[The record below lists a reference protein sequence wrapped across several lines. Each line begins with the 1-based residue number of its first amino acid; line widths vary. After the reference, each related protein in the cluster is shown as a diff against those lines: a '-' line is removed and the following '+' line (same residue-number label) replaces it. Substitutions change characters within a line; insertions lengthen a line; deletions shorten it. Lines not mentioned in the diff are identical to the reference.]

1 MYKSKLIPLLLILL
15 LYISCKSNMNYTD
28 SDTIHSKSISLFCK
42 TNLFNKDK
50 VFAIDTL
57 SINEEIISVS
67 IGEFEPKFL
76 INLEEDRYEKG
87 KLPVC
92 IERNNSLF
100 YWYDKNHVATDEEIL
115 MLQKYNLLAED
126 TLENLVYV
134 YDSPIDDEKK
144 GLDIYFCKNN
154 YNKYKKIKTNFPTGY
169 YTPPKL
175 DCSE

>member
-1 MYKSKLIPLLLILL
+1 MGYA
-15 LYISCKSNMNYTD
+15 YTD
-28 SDTIHSKSISLFCK
+28 ADTILSTSISLFCK
-42 TNLFNKDK
+42 TNLFKKNK

-57 SINEEIISVS
+57 SVTDEIISVG
-67 IGEFEPKFL
+67 IVEFEPKFL

-87 KLPVC
+87 KLPICVE
-92 IERNNSLF
+92 INNSLF
-100 YWYDKNHVATDEEIL
+100 YWHDKEHIATDEEIL
-115 MLQKYNLLAED
+115 ILQKYNLLAED

-144 GLDIYFCKNN
+144 GLDIFFCKNN
-154 YNKYKKIKTNFPTGY
+154 HNIYKKVKTNIATGY